1 MSRSVLVVGGG
12 GREHALCRALSQSE
26 SISDVHITP
35 GNAGTANYATN
46 HPISASDI
54 DGLVSLSQT
63 LCVDF
68 VIVGP
73 EAPLCDSLADLLLE
87 HEIPCFGPQAIHAE
101 LEGSKLFAKEAMR
114 RAKVPTA
121 DYMVLDSSSDIESA
135 LASYS
140 NNPWVIKRDVLAGGK
155 GVVVTTNAQEAMEFI
170 TDSIHTDGHV
180 LLESFLP
187 GEEASMLVVMDA
199 SEFVC
204 LPPSQD
210 HKRV

>member
-46 HPISASDI
+46 HSISASDI
-54 DGLVSLSQT
+54 EGLVSLSQT

-87 HEIPCFGPQAIHAE
+87 HLSLIH
-101 LEGSKLFAKEAMR
+101 
-114 RAKVPTA
+114 
-121 DYMVLDSSSDIESA
+121 I
-135 LASYS
+135 
-140 NNPWVIKRDVLAGGK
+140 
-155 GVVVTTNAQEAMEFI
+155 
-170 TDSIHTDGHV
+170 
-180 LLESFLP
+180 
-187 GEEASMLVVMDA
+187 
-199 SEFVC
+199 
-204 LPPSQD
+204 
-210 HKRV
+210 